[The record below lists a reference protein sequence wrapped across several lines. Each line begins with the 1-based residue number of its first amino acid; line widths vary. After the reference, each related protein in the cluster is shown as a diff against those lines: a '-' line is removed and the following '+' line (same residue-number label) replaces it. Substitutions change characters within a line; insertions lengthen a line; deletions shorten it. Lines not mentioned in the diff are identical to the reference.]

1 LFFLLQAYYIDQ
13 GLSISAVEEDISRFS
28 RKIAHGLMN
37 DNLACAINQEEI
49 KMNNKEDFCYLPAH
63 VIAAQVRTKKVSPTE
78 VVKIFLERIEKI
90 NPDINAYCTV
100 AEESALKAALELE
113 DKMKAGIAPG
123 PLAGVPVSIK
133 DVTLT
138 KGIRTTFGS
147 RLYKDYV
154 PDVDSLVV
162 ERLKAAGAIIM
173 GKTNTPEFAAGG
185 STYNDLFG
193 PTRTPWNRAYNSGGS
208 SGGSAAAVAAGLC
221 ALAEGNDLGGSL
233 RIPASFC
240 GIVGMRP
247 SPGRIPFYPNDLYW
261 DTMSLEGPMAYN
273 VEDLALMFDV
283 MAGPDRRS
291 PVALMPRG
299 ESFYESVK
307 QSLSSNCSFKIAW
320 SDNLNLTPVDH
331 EVLAVARQSINIF
344 EQLGCTVTEACPDFS
359 GLQETAA
366 VLRGVRYAALY
377 QDELEK
383 PEFLE
388 LVNPNI
394 IGNARQ
400 GLALTAA
407 AIAKADQHRSHLWQQ
422 LLGFF
427 EQYDLIAV
435 PTVPIKPFPAETAY
449 PTEINGQEMKSYIDW
464 IMLTYAF
471 SVTGLPAISI
481 PCGLTEDGFPVGL
494 QLAGKPGGERELL
507 IAAACFEQHGPWQ
520 SRKPP
525 LND

>member
-1 LFFLLQAYYIDQ
+1 
-13 GLSISAVEEDISRFS
+13 
-28 RKIAHGLMN
+28 
-37 DNLACAINQEEI
+37 
-49 KMNNKEDFCYLPAH
+49 MNNTEDLCYMPAYA
-63 VIAAQVRTKKVSPTE
+63 IADLVKTNKVSPTE
-78 VVKIFLERIEKI
+78 VVRTFLKRIEKI
-90 NPDINAYCTV
+90 NPSINAYCTV
-100 AEESALKAALELE
+100 AEEQALNAAVELE
-113 DKMKAGIAPG
+113 EIIKAGMAPG

-147 RLYKDYV
+147 LLYKDYV
-154 PDVDSLVV
+154 PEVDSLVV

-193 PTRTPWNRAYNSGGS
+193 PTRTPYNTAYNSGGS

-221 ALAEGNDLGGSL
+221 AAAEGNDLGGSL

-261 DTMSLEGPMAYN
+261 DTMSLEGPMARN

-283 MAGPDRRS
+283 LAGPDRRS
-291 PVALMPRG
+291 PVALMPK
-299 ESFYESVK
+299 ESSFFESVK
-307 QSLSSNCSFKIAW
+307 QNLSNKCNFKIAW

-331 EVLAVARQSINIF
+331 EVLEVARRSIKTF
-344 EQLGCTVTEACPDFS
+344 EQLGCTVTEKSPDFS

-407 AIAKADQHRSHLWQQ
+407 AIAKADQHRSRLWQQ
-422 LLGFF
+422 MLGFF

-435 PTVPIKPFPAETAY
+435 PTVPIKPFPADTEY

-471 SVTGLPAISI
+471 SVTGLPALSI
-481 PCGLTEDGFPVGL
+481 PCGWTEEGFPVGL

-507 IAAACFEQHGPWQ
+507 IAAACFEKHSPWQ
-520 SRKPP
+520 DRRPP
-525 LND
+525 LSD

>member
-1 LFFLLQAYYIDQ
+1 LIENFT
-13 GLSISAVEEDISRFS
+13 
-28 RKIAHGLMN
+28 
-37 DNLACAINQEEI
+37 CAINQEEL
-49 KMNNKEDFCYLPAH
+49 KMNNNEKICYLPAH
-63 VIAAQVRTKKVSPTE
+63 VIADQVRTQKVSPTE
-78 VVKIFLERIEKI
+78 VVKAFLERIEKI
-90 NPDINAYCTV
+90 NPSINAYCTV
-100 AEESALKAALELE
+100 AEESALRAAAKLEE
-113 DKMKAGIAPG
+113 QIRAGLPAG
-123 PLAGVPVSIK
+123 LLAGVPVSIK

-147 RLYKDYV
+147 WLYKDYM
-154 PDVDSLVV
+154 PEVDSLVV

-193 PTRTPWNRAYNSGGS
+193 PTRTPWNSAYNSGGS

-261 DTMSLEGPMAYN
+261 DTMSLEGPMARN

-291 PVALMPRG
+291 PVAIMPKE

-307 QSLSSNCSFKIAW
+307 EGLNSNCSFKVAW

-331 EVLAVARQSINIF
+331 EVLEVVRQSINKF
-344 EQLGCTVTEACPDFS
+344 EQLGWTVTEDCPDFG

-394 IGNARQ
+394 ISNARQ
-400 GLALTAA
+400 GLALSAA
-407 AIAKADQHRSHLWQQ
+407 AIAKADQHRSSLWQQ
-422 LLGFF
+422 LLGFY

-435 PTVPIKPFPAETAY
+435 PTVPIKPFLAETAY

-471 SVTGLPAISI
+471 SVSGLPAISI
-481 PCGLTEDGFPVGL
+481 PCGLTKDGFPVGL
-494 QLAGKPGGERELL
+494 QLAGRPGGERELL
-507 IAAACFEQHGPWQ
+507 IAAACFEKQQPWHE
-520 SRKPP
+520 RRPP
-525 LND
+525 LSD

>member
-1 LFFLLQAYYIDQ
+1 M
-13 GLSISAVEEDISRFS
+13 
-28 RKIAHGLMN
+28 MN
-37 DNLACAINQEEI
+37 DNLACVTIYKEEI
-49 KMNNKEDFCYLPAH
+49 KMNNTEDLCYMPAH
-63 VIAAQVRTKKVSPTE
+63 VIADLVKTKKISPTE
-78 VVKIFLERIEKI
+78 VVKTFLARIEKI
-90 NPDINAYCTV
+90 NLSINAYCTV
-100 AEESALKAALELE
+100 AEEPALKAAVKLEE
-113 DKMKAGIAPG
+113 QMKADLPPG

-147 RLYKDYV
+147 LLYKDYV
-154 PDVDSLVV
+154 PEVDSLVV
-162 ERLKAAGAIIM
+162 ERLKAAGAIIL

-193 PTRTPWNRAYNSGGS
+193 PTRTPWNTEYNSGGS
-208 SGGSAAAVAAGLC
+208 SGGSAAAVSAGLC

-261 DTMSLEGPMAYN
+261 DTLSLEGPMARN
-273 VEDLALMFDV
+273 VDDLALMFDV

-291 PVALMPRG
+291 PVALMPQ
-299 ESFYESVK
+299 EASFFESVK
-307 QSLSSNCSFKIAW
+307 QSPGRKCSFKVAW

-331 EVLAVARQSINIF
+331 EVLKIAKRSIKTF
-344 EQLGCTVTEACPDFS
+344 EQLGCTVTEDCPDFS

-377 QDELEK
+377 QDKIEN
-383 PEFLE
+383 PEFLKH
-388 LVNPNI
+388 VNPNI

-407 AIAKADQHRSHLWQQ
+407 AIAKADQHRSRLWQQ
-422 LLGFF
+422 MLGFF
-427 EQYDLIAV
+427 ERYDMIAV
-435 PTVPIKPFPAETAY
+435 PTVPIKPFPADTAY
-449 PTEINGQEMKSYIDW
+449 PTSINGIEMKSYIDW

-481 PCGLTEDGFPVGL
+481 PCGWTKEGLPVGL

-507 IAAACFEQHGPWQ
+507 IAAACFEKHSPWQ
-520 SRKPP
+520 DRKPP
-525 LND
+525 L

>member
-1 LFFLLQAYYIDQ
+1 L
-13 GLSISAVEEDISRFS
+13 EEI
-28 RKIAHGLMN
+28 LMN
-37 DNLACAINQEEI
+37 NAVDL
-49 KMNNKEDFCYLPAH
+49 CYTPAH
-63 VIAAQVRTKKVSPTE
+63 VIATLVMTNKVSPTE
-78 VVKIFLERIEKI
+78 VVKTFIERIEKI
-90 NPDINAYCTV
+90 NPGINAYCTV
-100 AEESALKAALELE
+100 VEEAALRAAGKLE
-113 DKMKAGIAPG
+113 DQMRAGLTPG

-147 RLYKDYV
+147 LLYKDYV
-154 PDVDSLVV
+154 PEVDSLVV
-162 ERLKAAGAIIM
+162 ERLKAAGAMIL

-193 PTRTPWNRAYNSGGS
+193 PTRTPWNTAYNSGGS

-261 DTMSLEGPMAYN
+261 DTLSLEGPMARS
-273 VEDLALMFDV
+273 VDDLALMFDV
-283 MAGPDRRS
+283 MAGPDKRS
-291 PVALMPRG
+291 PVALMPQE
-299 ESFYESVK
+299 ESYFVSVK
-307 QSLSSNCSFKIAW
+307 QGRDRKCNLKVAW

-331 EVLAVARQSINIF
+331 EVLAVARQSIKIF

-377 QDELEK
+377 QDQLEK
-383 PEFLE
+383 QEFLE

-407 AIAKADQHRSHLWQQ
+407 AIARADQHRSRLWQQ
-422 LLGFF
+422 MLEFF

-435 PTVPIKPFPAETAY
+435 PTVPIKPFPADTTY
-449 PTEINGQEMKSYIDW
+449 PTEINGQKMKSYIDW

-471 SVTGLPAISI
+471 SVSGLPAISI
-481 PCGLTEDGFPVGL
+481 PCGLTKDGFPVGL